1 VRIRRLQLKDVRR
14 YRELDIDLAP
24 GLTVVRG
31 PNEAGKTT
39 IQRAIELA
47 VTRRVTS
54 AAGDLESLRP
64 WDAEPEA
71 RSVVT
76 LEFEQ
81 DEEDGVKKG
90 TLEKTFAGSRGTV
103 RLEYE
108 GQTIDDPALADQIVA
123 ELTGIPTEGFFRATA
138 SIRHQELEDV
148 TRDEASLRDRLQAS
162 ISGADRGTSRA
173 RKKLDKAIY
182 DLTTKGDKNPG
193 RLKVAETAI
202 GKAQAS
208 VEQGEAALAQLAGDR
223 DILAGAHDRRAEIEL
238 ILAERRS
245 MLEKARQAERLA
257 AERDAA
263 QERYERYRQAVEVTA
278 QLDQLAATHPS
289 PNPLPVVRAGVDRLR
304 TLDVRARELR
314 AALAGE
320 VNVNFEIAPEPTTWR
335 SVSRVSIVLIVIGL
349 LVSIVSVAAN
359 VLKVATLGIIPAV
372 VGGIIAGIG
381 LILGGVAVGQR
392 RSYSMGGQ
400 LRDVEID
407 RRLRGRSEMEAELA
421 QCEAD
426 TARRLGTLGLEDLP
440 AAETLL
446 AAEEAHVAQI
456 DRLTAQRDGLVGK
469 EPPDSLTV
477 VRDAS
482 ALEISQKA
490 SAIDALGPIAKEPRA
505 RERLEVEV
513 REQESGLE
521 RSRDDEANARARV
534 EANTVDAEHVA
545 GEAERLTTWREQLAT
560 LERRQRVYAGTLSA
574 IDRAE
579 QATMKTATRYL
590 EQRMVR
596 DLAQVTGGRYRHV
609 RIDDRTLDIEVRA
622 PEKRDWVKVSA
633 LSQGTMDLVY
643 LTARLGLVRL
653 VTGDRRPPLILDDP
667 FVTLDDE
674 RATRALEL
682 LGSVATDFQVIYLTT
697 SDRYD
702 RIAAAVVELPGP
714 TMVDDAPAPVAEP
727 LLRDVT
733 PAPSTAATD
742 PPPTATPTPEPVTPE
757 PSPAASATGPM
768 AATDTA
774 AAGEPKP

>member
-1 VRIRRLQLKDVRR
+1 VRIRRLQLREVRR

-54 AAGDLESLRP
+54 AASDLESLRP
-64 WDAEPEA
+64 WDAAPEA

-76 LEFEQ
+76 IEFEQ
-81 DEEDGVKKG
+81 DEEDGQKRG

-103 RLEYE
+103 RLEYD
-108 GQTIDDPALADQIVA
+108 GQSIDDPALADQIIA

-138 SIRHQELEDV
+138 SIRHQELDDV

-193 RLKVAETAI
+193 RLKVAEQAV
-202 GKAQAS
+202 GKAQTA
-208 VEQGEAALAQLAGDR
+208 VEQGEAALAQLAADR
-223 DILAGAHDRRAEIEL
+223 DALAGAHDRRAETEL

-245 MLEKARQAERLA
+245 MLEKARQAERLM

-278 QLDQLAATHPS
+278 QLDQLASTHPS
-289 PNPLPVVRAGVDRLR
+289 LNPLPVIRAGVDRLR
-304 TLDVRARELR
+304 SLDVRARELR

-320 VNVNFEIAPEPTTWR
+320 VNVKFEVAPEPTTWR
-335 SVSRVSIVLIVIGL
+335 SVSRISIALVVIGL

-359 VLKVATLGIIPAV
+359 VLELATLGIIPAV

-392 RSYSMGGQ
+392 RSYSMGEQ

-426 TARRLGTLGLEDLP
+426 TARRLASLGLEDLP

-446 AAEEAHVAQI
+446 AAEEAHVAQM

-469 EPPDSLTV
+469 EPPDSLTT
-477 VRDAS
+477 VRDAA
-482 ALEISQKA
+482 ALEIAQKA

-513 REQESGLE
+513 REQESALE
-521 RSRDDEANARARV
+521 RTRDDEANARARV
-534 EANTVDAEHVA
+534 EANTVDAEQVA
-545 GEAERLTTWREQLAT
+545 GQAERLAMWREQYAT
-560 LERRQRVYAGTLSA
+560 LERRLRVYGGTLAA

-579 QATMKTATRYL
+579 QATMKTATRFL
-590 EQRMVR
+590 EARMVG
-596 DLAQVTGGRYRHV
+596 DLAIVTAGRYRHV
-609 RIDDRTLDIEVRA
+609 RVDDRTLDIEVRA

-674 RATRALEL
+674 RAARALEL
-682 LGSVATDFQVIYLTT
+682 LRAVASDFQVIYLTT

-702 RIAAAVVELPGP
+702 KVAASVVELPGP
-714 TMVDDAPAPVAEP
+714 TLVDDAPAPV
-727 LLRDVT
+727 
-733 PAPSTAATD
+733 TD
-742 PPPTATPTPEPVTPE
+742 PILPDAPAAPAAPEATPEPVASASPE
-757 PSPAASATGPM
+757 AASAAP
-768 AATDTA
+768 AT
-774 AAGEPKP
+774 EPAP

>member
-1 VRIRRLQLKDVRR
+1 VRIRRLQLKEVRR
-14 YRELDIDLAP
+14 YRELDIDLAS

-47 VTRRVTS
+47 ITRRVTS

-64 WDAEPEA
+64 WDAPPEA

-76 LEFEQ
+76 IEFEQ
-81 DEEDGVKKG
+81 DEEDGLKTG

-103 RLEYE
+103 SLDYD
-108 GQTIDDPALADQIVA
+108 GQSITDPALADQVIA

-138 SIRHQELEDV
+138 SIRHQELDDV

-173 RKKLDKAIY
+173 RKKLDKALY
-182 DLTTKGDKNPG
+182 DLTTKGEKNPG
-193 RLKVAETAI
+193 RLKVAEQAV
-202 GKAQAS
+202 GKAQTA
-208 VEQGEAALAQLAGDR
+208 VEQGEAALAQLAADR
-223 DILAGAHDRRAEIEL
+223 DLLAGAHDRRAETEA

-245 MLEKARQAERLA
+245 MLDKARQAERLIA
-257 AERDAA
+257 DRTAA

-278 QLDQLAATHPS
+278 ELDQLASTHPS
-289 PNPLPVVRAGVDRLR
+289 ANPLPVIRAGVERLR
-304 TLDVRARELR
+304 ALDVRARELR

-320 VNVNFEIAPEPTTWR
+320 VNVKFEVAPEPTTWR
-335 SVSRVSIVLIVIGL
+335 SVSRISVALIIIGL
-349 LVSIVSVAAN
+349 LIAIVSVAAN
-359 VLKVATLGIIPAV
+359 VLKLATLGVIPAV

-392 RSYSMGGQ
+392 RSYSMGEQ

-421 QCEAD
+421 QCDAD
-426 TARRLGTLGLEDLP
+426 IARRLGSLGLEDLP
-440 AAETLL
+440 TAETML

-469 EPPDSLTV
+469 EPPGTLTA
-477 VRDAS
+477 VRDAA
-482 ALEISQKA
+482 ALEIAQKT
-490 SAIDALGPIAKEPRA
+490 SAIEALGPIAKEPRA

-513 REQESGLE
+513 REQESALE

-534 EANTVDAEHVA
+534 EANSVDAEQVA
-545 GEAERLTTWREQLAT
+545 GQAERLAMWREQYAT
-560 LERRQRVYAGTLSA
+560 LERRQRVYAGTLAA

-590 EQRMVR
+590 EKRMVG
-596 DLAQVTGGRYRHV
+596 DLAMVTDGRYRYV
-609 RIDDRTLDIEVRA
+609 RVDDKTLDIEVRA

-682 LGSVATDFQVIYLTT
+682 LRAIASDFQVIYLTT

-702 RIAAAVVELPGP
+702 KVAAEVVELPGP
-714 TMVDDAPAPVAEP
+714 TMVDDAPAPVSDPILPDA
-727 LLRDVT
+727 
-733 PAPSTAATD
+733 PAPDAAPAATAAPSAD
-742 PPPTATPTPEPVTPE
+742 PATPVDEPAP
-757 PSPAASATGPM
+757 
-768 AATDTA
+768 
-774 AAGEPKP
+774 